1 MRGLGQSILEEG
13 REKGRK
19 EGREEGRKEGR
30 EEGRKEGREES
41 IRAFIMDDLE
51 EDIPKEHSII
61 KLQKY
66 FKMTKENA
74 EQLYEKYAMDV

>member
-1 MRGLGQSILEEG
+1 
-13 REKGRK
+13 
-19 EGREEGRKEGR
+19 
-30 EEGRKEGREES
+30 
-41 IRAFIMDDLE
+41 MDDLE
-51 EDIPKEHSII
+51 ADIPKEHSII